1 MPLLRRI
8 LNSSLAIAFGVLAGA
23 SLGVSS
29 GAQKKPAPTALAVPI
44 ERVMDL
50 ASQGHCLEALPI
62 LRKALPSL
70 KDKKYRYSVAMLSAQ
85 CGMSIDQEDAVGESL
100 LILNREF
107 PKDPK
112 VLYITTRYY
121 SELANRTAQKL
132 LSLSPAPVEA
142 QQLLAESYQQRGQY
156 DDAAAKY
163 KKILEQFP
171 NQPGIHYQLGRMI
184 LIKPLTPE
192 SSEEAKKEFE
202 AELKVNPGS
211 PAAEFM
217 LGDLALRAQKSD
229 EAIEHFTRATH
240 LDAGLP
246 QPYLGLGI
254 AYNAVGKFNDA
265 IDSLKKFVALQ
276 PADPAGYYQLAIAYS
291 RIGNK
296 AEAERQ
302 MALQREAQKRWDTG
316 MTNPEDMMQAH

>member
-1 MPLLRRI
+1 MRTKLKSGIAIVVGVFVSLPLW
-8 LNSSLAIAFGVLAGA
+8 LA
-23 SLGVSS
+23 
-29 GAQKKPAPTALAVPI
+29 AQTKPQSRAPAPASNAAL
-44 ERVMDL
+44 EHTMDL
-50 ASQGHCLEALPI
+50 ASRGQCSEALPA

-85 CGMSIDQEDAVGESL
+85 CGMSIDQEDAVGEAL
-100 LILNREF
+100 LVLNREF
-107 PKDPK
+107 PKDPR

-121 SELANRTAQKL
+121 SELANRTAQRL
-132 LSLSPAPVEA
+132 ISMNPAPVEA

-156 DDAAAKY
+156 DDATAKY

-192 SSEEAKKEFE
+192 SSEAAKKEFE

-217 LGDLALRAQKSD
+217 LGDLALRAQKTD
-229 EAIEHFTRATH
+229 EAIGHFTRATQ

-254 AYNAVGKFNDA
+254 AYNASGKFNDA
-265 IDSLKKFVALQ
+265 IATLKKFVTLQ

-291 RIGNK
+291 RTGNK
-296 AEAERQ
+296 EEAERQ
-302 MALQREAQKRWDTG
+302 MALQREAQKHWDASS
-316 MTNPEDMMQAH
+316 TNPEDMMQPH

>member
-1 MPLLRRI
+1 MGRISISKLTLLSTV
-8 LNSSLAIAFGVLAGA
+8 LYLAFLPALA
-23 SLGVSS
+23 
-29 GAQKKPAPTALAVPI
+29 AQTVPKKPPAGVPAVPI
-44 ERVMDL
+44 EQVMDL
-50 ASQGHCLEALPI
+50 ASRGHCAEALPI
-62 LRKALPSL
+62 LGRTLPTL
-70 KDKKYRYSVAMLSAQ
+70 KDKKYRYSVATLVAQ
-85 CGMSIDQEDAVGESL
+85 CGMSVDQEDAVGESL

-112 VLYITTRYY
+112 VLYLTTRYY
-121 SELANRTAQKL
+121 SELANRTAQRL
-132 LSLSPAPVEA
+132 LSLSPVPVEA

-156 DDAAAKY
+156 EDAKAKY
-163 KKILEQFP
+163 LKILEKFP

-192 SSEEAKKEFE
+192 TAEEAKKEFE
-202 AELKVNPGS
+202 AELRVNPGS

-217 LGDLALRAQKSD
+217 LGDLSLQAQKRD

-254 AYNAVGKFNDA
+254 AYNAAGKFNDA
-265 IDSLKKFVALQ
+265 IASLKRFVVLQ

-296 AEAERQ
+296 EEAERQ
-302 MALQREAQKRWDTG
+302 MALQREAQKHWDATS
-316 MTNPEDMMQAH
+316 TNPEDMMQPH

>member
-1 MPLLRRI
+1 MRTIVNWTTVFLFGG
-8 LNSSLAIAFGVLAGA
+8 LAAAP
-23 SLGVSS
+23 VSVA
-29 GAQKKPAPTALAVPI
+29 AQKKPQAATPAVRI
-44 ERVMDL
+44 ESVMDL
-50 ASQGHCLEALPI
+50 ASRGHCAEALPI
-62 LRKALPSL
+62 LRLALPTL

-85 CGMSIDQEDAVGESL
+85 CGMSIDQEDAVGEAL
-100 LILNREF
+100 LVLNREF
-107 PKDPK
+107 PKDPR

-121 SELANRTAQKL
+121 SELANRTAQRL
-132 LSLSPAPVEA
+132 LSLTPAPVEA

-156 DDAAAKY
+156 DDAVAKY
-163 KKILEQFP
+163 RKILEQFP

-217 LGDLALRAQKSD
+217 LGDLAMRAQKTG
-229 EAIEHFTRATH
+229 EAIVHFTRATH

-254 AYNAVGKFNDA
+254 AYNAAGKFNDA
-265 IDSLKKFVALQ
+265 IESLNKFVALE
-276 PADPAGYYQLAIAYS
+276 PGDPAGYYQLAIAYS
-291 RIGNK
+291 RTGNR

-302 MALQREAQKRWDTG
+302 MALQREAQKHWDVSS
-316 MTNPEDMMQAH
+316 TNPEDMMQPH